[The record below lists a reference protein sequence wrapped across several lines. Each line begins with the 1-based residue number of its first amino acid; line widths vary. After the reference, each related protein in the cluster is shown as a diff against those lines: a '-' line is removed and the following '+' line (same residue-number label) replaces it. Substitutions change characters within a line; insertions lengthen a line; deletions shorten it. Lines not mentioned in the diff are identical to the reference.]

1 MQRLIRHSTKRLMLS
16 GISTFDFLI
25 LTSTMRQALWVDT
38 TCIEFSRKNSSSFSS
53 FIDSCSILP
62 AISLNLGSGLC
73 NVSLNSIF
81 FKKYVYKELF
91 KEIWHNRCIIIKPNW
106 NTHIPPFPS
115 ILRTFLLLVWS
126 SNSIIILLVS
136 PTWVQMKDLGAR
148 WILFREENLFSCPI
162 WLQTIVSASFSEE
175 MCFIELFEPIWL
187 LTVILPEIH
196 CFKSYQN
203 SIHW

>member
-1 MQRLIRHSTKRLMLS
+1 MLS
-16 GISTFDFLI
+16 GISTFDSLI

-62 AISLNLGSGLC
+62 AISLNLGSELC

-81 FKKYVYKELF
+81 LKKYVYKELF